1 MLSLLSRL
9 WPRLTALLLA
19 DAGARVI
26 KVERPDGDFAR
37 GYDAGAN
44 GQSSI
49 FAWLNRGK
57 ESICL
62 DLKDKTDIDVICRM
76 FPRADVFVSNLAPRA
91 VARMG
96 LDGSSLRVTNP
107 GLTCV
112 TITGYREAA
121 DKKAYDFLVQGE
133 SGICS
138 VTGTKDAPARV
149 GVSLSDLS
157 TGLTAFS
164 AILRSLIQQG
174 STGQGSDL
182 SNVMFDV
189 MTDWMN
195 MPLLAHRYMGGA
207 PERTGLQH
215 SFIAPYGAF
224 TCKGGNQFLLSIQN
238 NREWLAF
245 CDKVLKMPELI
256 LDSRFIN
263 NPDRYANRVV
273 LDAIVNDVFGRL
285 ELSVIVEKLENAR
298 IANGALSS
306 VADLSDHVLLQNSV
320 ANIGAFDVSLAALP
334 VKSQDA

>member
-1 MLSLLSRL
+1 MSLLSRL
-9 WPRLTALLLA
+9 RPRLTALLLA
-19 DAGARVI
+19 DAGARMI

-76 FPRADVFVSNLAPRA
+76 LARADVFVSNLAPRA

-157 TGLTAFS
+157 TGLLCNFKIAHS
-164 AILRSLIQQG
+164 AR
-174 STGQGSDL
+174 
-182 SNVMFDV
+182 
-189 MTDWMN
+189 
-195 MPLLAHRYMGGA
+195 
-207 PERTGLQH
+207 
-215 SFIAPYGAF
+215 PY
-224 TCKGGNQFLLSIQN
+224 
-238 NREWLAF
+238 W
-245 CDKVLKMPELI
+245 
-256 LDSRFIN
+256 SR
-263 NPDRYANRVV
+263 
-273 LDAIVNDVFGRL
+273 
-285 ELSVIVEKLENAR
+285 
-298 IANGALSS
+298 
-306 VADLSDHVLLQNSV
+306 
-320 ANIGAFDVSLAALP
+320 
-334 VKSQDA
+334 